1 MIVLPIKNNHRSVQ
15 AILLK
20 RVGHRESLQT
30 AFNLPPWGCYE
41 KRNNKVPVLLQR
53 EPVWSLSALAVIQPS
68 NMEPFQWLALL
79 IGIVLLAIAFFIF
92 AISQSFILTVVIYF
106 ASAISLRF
114 YLRKKFAHRAVF
126 THKS

>member
-1 MIVLPIKNNHRSVQ
+1 MKNETIKCPFCFQESPFGVLVCTGCHSTIKYGAV
-15 AILLK
+15 
-20 RVGHRESLQT
+20 
-30 AFNLPPWGCYE
+30 
-41 KRNNKVPVLLQR
+41 
-53 EPVWSLSALAVIQPS
+53 SA
-68 NMEPFQWLALL
+68 WLALL

-106 ASAISLRF
+106 ASGISLRF